1 MTSLS
6 KNVYNDKLDDVFNKY
21 NNTYHRAIKMKP
33 FDVKP
38 STYID
43 SSKENNDKDPPLELV
58 ILLECQNIEICFAKG
73 CTPNGSEEVFVIKN
87 VINTVPW
94 THVIND
100 LNGEEI
106 VGTFY
111 EKDFK
116 KQIKKNLKLKK

>member
-6 KNVYNDKLDDVFNKY
+6 KNEYNDKLDDIFNKY

-58 ILLECQNIEICFAKG
+58 ILLECQNIEIFFCKRLHSKWVWRSF
-73 CTPNGSEEVFVIKN
+73 C
-87 VINTVPW
+87 
-94 THVIND
+94 D
-100 LNGEEI
+100 
-106 VGTFY
+106 
-111 EKDFK
+111 
-116 KQIKKNLKLKK
+116 